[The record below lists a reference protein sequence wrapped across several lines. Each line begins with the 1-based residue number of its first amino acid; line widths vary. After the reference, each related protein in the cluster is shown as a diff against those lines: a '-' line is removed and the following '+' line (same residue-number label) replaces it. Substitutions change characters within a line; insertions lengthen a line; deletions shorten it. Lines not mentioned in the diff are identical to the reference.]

1 MTPKDLS
8 IDDITIGDFAFFEVD
23 IREED
28 IINFAKISG
37 DYNPLHL
44 DENYASKTQ
53 FGHRIVHGM
62 YLGSLVSRLVGMELP
77 GKRALLIKESLEFK
91 KPVFI
96 GDKLII
102 RGTIITK
109 SQTTGLIELAI
120 DIKQGTE
127 ILVTGSVYARIL
139 NL

>member
-1 MTPKDLS
+1 MWQGSRDEHYLKLL
-8 IDDITIGDFAFFEVD
+8 IEYN
-23 IREED
+23 EED

-53 FGHRIVHGM
+53 FGNRIVHGM